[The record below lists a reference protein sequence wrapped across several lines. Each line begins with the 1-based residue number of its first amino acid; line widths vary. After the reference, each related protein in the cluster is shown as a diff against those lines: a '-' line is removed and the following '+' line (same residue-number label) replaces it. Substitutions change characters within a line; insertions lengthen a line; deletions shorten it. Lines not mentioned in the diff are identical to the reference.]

1 MDNLAAAVE
10 ELAARVSALE
20 KENAELRAERA
31 PAPERNPVSRRNAL
45 RLGGLAAG
53 AAAGTMLLRPTAA
66 HATTANLQFGADND
80 AGVDD
85 TSLTSSNPNQTLEVL
100 NSGNGEAL
108 KAHTSNAA
116 DTQPTAHFVDD
127 GFGGALFAECTS
139 LDEDNSTP
147 AIIGEAVNGG
157 VVGFTD
163 GSGAGVSGFGDAGTG
178 PGVGAAIFT
187 SSATN
192 NALESV
198 HFGKGRAVYAQI
210 LNSDSSA
217 NSVAGT
223 TTGTGAGISG
233 TSSKGVGG
241 KFSGKTAQ
249 VLLSPSTASSHPT
262 TGSAGALFVDKSH
275 RLWYCKGGTSWK
287 QLA

>member
-1 MDNLAAAVE
+1 MDNLAAVIE

-20 KENAELRAERA
+20 KENAELRSERA
-31 PAPERNPVSRRNAL
+31 RTPERKPVSRRNAL

-53 AAAGTMLLRPTAA
+53 AAAGTMFLRPTAA
-66 HATTANLQFGADND
+66 HAGTGNLQFGTDND

-116 DTQPTAHFVDD
+116 DTQPTMHVVDD
-127 GFGGALFAECTS
+127 GLGGAIFAECTS

-147 AIIGEAVNGG
+147 AIIGEAVSGG
-157 VVGFTD
+157 VIGFTD
-163 GSGAGVSGFGDAGTG
+163 GSGPGVAGFGDAGTG
-178 PGVGAAIFT
+178 PGVGAVVFT
-187 SSATN
+187 DSATT
-192 NALESV
+192 NALEAV
-198 HFGKGRAVYAQI
+198 QFGKGKAVFAEV
-210 LNSDSSA
+210 LNATSSA
-217 NSVAGT
+217 NSVSAT
-223 TTGTGAGISG
+223 TIGSGAGINAS
-233 TSSKGVGG
+233 SSKGPGG
-241 KFSGKTAQ
+241 KFTGKTAQ
-249 VLLSPSTASSHPT
+249 VLLVPSTASTPPT
-262 TGSAGALFVDKSH
+262 SGTAGALFVDKSK